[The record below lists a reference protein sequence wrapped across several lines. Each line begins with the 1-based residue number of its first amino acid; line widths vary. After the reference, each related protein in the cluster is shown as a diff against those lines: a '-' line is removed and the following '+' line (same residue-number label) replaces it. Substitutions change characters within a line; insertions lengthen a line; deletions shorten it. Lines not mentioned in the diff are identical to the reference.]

1 MSTTTLPTGLTTGT
15 WAIDP
20 SHTEAAFTVRHAGIS
35 KVRGTVAVTGG
46 AITVAED
53 LTVSAVSA
61 TLDPSTINTGDAG
74 RDGHIKSGDFFDV
87 EAFGEWTFA
96 STSVAADGEDYVVTG
111 DLTIH
116 GVTRSV
122 ELATEFGGAATDPF
136 GNQRAGFSA
145 STTISRKDFGITWN
159 AALEAGGVLV
169 SDKVVITLE
178 VSAIKQ
184 A

>member
-1 MSTTTLPTGLTTGT
+1 MSTTTLPTALTAGT

-20 SHTEAAFTVRHAGIS
+20 SHTEASFTVRHAGIS
-35 KVRGTVAVTGG
+35 KVRGTVAVTSGT
-46 AITVAED
+46 ITVA
-53 LTVSAVSA
+53 
-61 TLDPSTINTGDAG
+61 
-74 RDGHIKSGDFFDV
+74 
-87 EAFGEWTFA
+87 
-96 STSVAADGEDYVVTG
+96 G
-111 DLTIH
+111 DLTIN
-116 GVTRSV
+116 GVTKTV

-145 STTISRKDFGITWN
+145 SVTVSRKEFGITWN

-169 SDKVVITLE
+169 SDKVVINLE